1 MFAKLWNDEA
11 GFIVSMELL
20 FVATILVL
28 GLIVGWTQLENS
40 LKSELVELANAITGL
55 SQAYT
60 ISGQSGCKGATQGSA
75 VTDTPGT
82 AGFGLTGVTASSIDV
97 SPCSGAFIG
106 GGTGGN
112 GGAAVP

>member
-1 MFAKLWNDEA
+1 MGGFLMFAKLWKDEA

-60 ISGQSGCKGATQGSA
+60 ISGQSGCKGSTQGSA

-82 AGFGLTGVTASSIDV
+82 AGFGLTGVTPTSINV
-97 SPCSGAFIG
+97 SPCTGAFL
-106 GGTGGN
+106 
-112 GGAAVP
+112 P